1 MFQRILVP
9 LDGSLLAERAL
20 PVAAHM
26 ARATGASLTLL
37 RAFVG
42 LEDLTWQVKGM
53 PVNISNVL
61 ERERKEATAY
71 LQNIAASSSL
81 QSLDVRLQAVQA
93 HPAQAILSEAQTY
106 GMDAIILSSH
116 GEKGLR
122 RWMMGSV
129 SLKVVRHS
137 HVPVLLLRPQDEETA
152 ILAQETTEQ
161 ICILVPLDGSALAEE
176 ALAPAIALCRAL
188 PAAKSGS
195 LHLACVVPLFTT
207 QALDI
212 DQDEA
217 VKAAQSYLTT
227 VEQRLRQQEEATN
240 LTITSTVILDLDVA
254 HAIVTLA
261 ETVKGM
267 EQSKDF
273 TGCDLIAMST
283 HGRGDLAHRMMGSVT
298 ERVLDASRLPM
309 LIVHPKEM
317 QVKQQAEQRKKDE
330 TTDSVQ
336 SWVGLL

>member
-9 LDGSLLAERAL
+9 LDGSALAERAL
-20 PVAAHM
+20 PVVAHI
-26 ARATGASLTLL
+26 ARTTGASITLL

-53 PVNISNVL
+53 PVNISSVL

-71 LQNIAASSSL
+71 LQNVAASSSL
-81 QSLDVRLQAVQA
+81 QGLDVRLQAVQA
-93 HPAQAILSEAQTY
+93 HPAQAILYEAQTY
-106 GMDAIILSSH
+106 GMDAIIMSSH

-137 HVPVLLLRPQDEETA
+137 HVPVLLLRPQDADTA

-161 ICILVPLDGSALAEE
+161 VRILVPLDGSTLAEE

-188 PAAKSGS
+188 SATKPGS
-195 LHLACVVPLFTT
+195 LHLACVVSLFTT
-207 QALDI
+207 QALRI
-212 DQDEA
+212 EQDEA
-217 VKAAQSYLTT
+217 VKAAQSYLTS
-227 VEQRLRQQEEATN
+227 VEQRLRQQEDAAG
-240 LTITSTVILDLDVA
+240 LTITSTVMLDLDIA

-261 ETVKGM
+261 ETGKGT

-273 TGCDLIAMST
+273 AGCDLIAMST
-283 HGRGDLAHRMMGSVT
+283 HSRGDLAHWMMGSVT
-298 ERVLDASRLPM
+298 ERVLDASKLPM
-309 LIVHPKEM
+309 LIVQPKEV
-317 QVKQQAEQRKKDE
+317 QVKQQAEQRKNNE